1 MHAEMDKVT
10 ESLANYATALRF
22 EDLPPEVVHDTKR
35 KLIDTL
41 GCAIGA
47 FDEEPCRI
55 ARALARRAIGRPPAR
70 IFGTQEMSTPEHAAF
85 ANGVM
90 VRVQDYN
97 DSYLARA
104 SCHPSDTLAGV
115 LALADAAGADGKTL
129 ITSVVL
135 AYEVACNF
143 ADLLLREQGYDNTF
157 FGVVGTAVAGARLLG
172 LSAAQ
177 TGHAIAMAVTP
188 NVTLAQT
195 RLGELSMWKGCAA
208 ANAARNG
215 VFAALA
221 AQHGLTG
228 PDQPIEGP
236 WGLRSVLGDIEWA
249 PFGGRGGPF
258 RITKTHLKY
267 YPAVVHAQSPVSA
280 ALELYG
286 KVAVQDLES
295 ITIDSYWVAKRY
307 SDPARA
313 ALWNPTTRE
322 TADHSIPYLV
332 AAALLDGDVTE
343 ATFSAERIGDP
354 RLRGLMSK
362 IVIREN
368 PAFTAAYPDGWPCRI
383 EIATR
388 SGERAAADVKY
399 FKGHAM
405 TPLTDAEVELKF
417 QRLSEPFLG
426 PAERE
431 ALLRELWELETVDDT
446 RTMLAL
452 LAAKPLRPEASID
465 A

>member
-1 MHAEMDKVT
+1 MDHAT
-10 ESLANYATALRF
+10 ESLAHYATSLGF
-22 EDLPPEVVHDTKR
+22 DELPSEAVHDVKR

-47 FDEEPCRI
+47 YDEEPCRI
-55 ARALARRAIGRPPAR
+55 ARALARRCVGRPPAR
-70 IFGTQEMSTPEHAAF
+70 LFGTQEMSTPEHASF
-85 ANGVM
+85 ANGVL

-104 SCHPSDTLAGV
+104 SCHPSDTLSGV
-115 LALADAAGADGKTL
+115 LALADANGIDGRTL

-135 AYEVACNF
+135 AYEVSCNF
-143 ADLLLREQGYDNTF
+143 ADVLLREQGFDNTF
-157 FGVVGTAVAGARLLG
+157 FGAIGTAVAGSRLLG
-172 LSAAQ
+172 LSTAQ
-177 TGHAIAMAVTP
+177 IGHAIAMAVTP
-188 NVTLAQT
+188 NITLAQT
-195 RLGELSMWKGCAA
+195 RLGELSMWKACAA

-228 PDQPIEGP
+228 PDQPIEGR
-236 WGLRSVLGDIEWA
+236 WGLRNVLGDLEWA

-280 ALELYG
+280 ALELHG
-286 KVAVQDLES
+286 NLDVQEVES

-307 SDPARA
+307 SDPNRA

-343 ATFSAERIGDP
+343 ATFTAERIADP
-354 RLRGLMSK
+354 RLRDLMRK
-362 IVIREN
+362 IVLREK
-368 PAFTAAYPDGWPCRI
+368 PEFTAAYPDGWPCRI

-388 SGERAAADVKY
+388 SGERRVADVRF
-399 FKGHAM
+399 FKGHVM
-405 TPLTDAEVELKF
+405 MPLTDAEVEAKF
-417 QRLSEPFLG
+417 RRLTADFLEPAQRD
-426 PAERE
+426 
-431 ALLRELWELETVDDT
+431 ALLRSVWDLDSVKDVRTVLEHLVVKQSRLEST
-446 RTMLAL
+446 L
-452 LAAKPLRPEASID
+452 
-465 A
+465 

>member
-1 MHAEMDKVT
+1 MDTAT
-10 ESLANYATALRF
+10 ESIARYAAALRF
-22 EDLPPEVVHDTKR
+22 EDLPAEVVHDTKR

-55 ARALARRAIGRPPAR
+55 ARALARRCIGRPPAR

-104 SCHPSDTLAGV
+104 SCHPSDTISGV
-115 LALADAAGADGKTL
+115 LALADAVRAGGKAV
-129 ITSVVL
+129 ITATVL

-143 ADLLLREQGYDNTF
+143 ADVVLREQGFDNTF
-157 FGVVGTAVAGARLLG
+157 YGVLGSAVAGAKMLG
-172 LSAAQ
+172 LTSDRTAQ
-177 TGHAIAMAVTP
+177 AIALAVTP
-188 NVTLAQT
+188 NITLAQT

-208 ANAARNG
+208 ANGVRNG

-228 PDQPIEGP
+228 PDRPIEGR
-236 WGLRSVLGDIEWA
+236 WGLRNVLGDLEWA
-249 PFGGRGGPF
+249 PFGGHGGPF

-267 YPAVVHAQSPVSA
+267 YPAVVHAQSPIAA

-286 KVAVQDLES
+286 KVDVQNVES
-295 ITIDSYWVAKRY
+295 VTIDSYWVAKRY
-307 SDPARA
+307 TDPDRA
-313 ALWNPTTRE
+313 SPLWHPATRE

-332 AAALLDGDVTE
+332 AATLLDGDVTE
-343 ATFSAERIGDP
+343 ATFSAERIADP
-354 RLRGLMSK
+354 RLRDLMHK
-362 IVIREN
+362 IVVREK
-368 PAFTAAYPDGWPCRI
+368 PEFTAAYPDGWPCRI

-388 SGERAAADVKY
+388 SGDRKAADVKF

-405 TPLTDAEVELKF
+405 TPLTDGEVEAKF
-417 QRLSEPFLG
+417 RRLTGDFLEPAQRD
-426 PAERE
+426 
-431 ALLRELWELETVDDT
+431 ALLRKLWELDTIDDVRTV
-446 RTMLAL
+446 LEL
-452 LAAKPLRPEASID
+452 LAVKPSRADAASCR
-465 A
+465 